1 MYTIT
6 RQEAADI
13 LGVSTRSIDRYVRAR
28 KLRSKK
34 DGKII
39 YIHKEDIE
47 NLSGEGV
54 NNQEIIVPTKQ
65 QWYTQNERYQSQE
78 NYTNTEKSVSVESH
92 AQTRAIEKIYID
104 LRSEIQKKD
113 TLIQDLSLQLGQAR
127 EIARNSVSLMD
138 FKKSQFLLEESKT
151 HLSQE
156 MNHIEE
162 DNQKLKK
169 ALRDEKGTNYILIGI
184 VIVLLIIFAVLWFSQ
199 V

>member
-6 RQEAADI
+6 RQEAADM

-47 NLSGEGV
+47 NLSGEGG
-54 NNQEIIVPTKQ
+54 NRQEVIIPQGQK
-65 QWYTQNERYQSQE
+65 S
-78 NYTNTEKSVSVESH
+78 YTNTEKTYTQSEVKEKETTLSADTH
-92 AQTRAIEKIYID
+92 AQTRAIEKIYLD

-113 TLIQDLSLQLGQAR
+113 GIIQDLSLQLGQAR
-127 EIARNSVSLMD
+127 EIAKNSVSLMD

-156 MNHIEE
+156 MNHIVQEKE
-162 DNQKLKK
+162 QLKK
-169 ALRDEKGTNYILIGI
+169 ALKDEKGTNYILIAI
-184 VIVLLIIFAVLWFSQ
+184 VVVLLIIFAVLWFSQ